1 MSGSPAAR
9 ASTTT
14 DDDAEQLRALGYSS
28 NFDRSMSLWENF
40 SLGFT
45 YLSPVVGVYTL
56 FGLCLAAGGPPMFW
70 SYLLIGLGQL
80 LVCLIFGEVVSQ
92 FPISGGVYPWA
103 RRLVGKRWAWMV
115 GWVYAWALCAT
126 IAGVAVGAGPY
137 LAAMLG
143 FAPSSNANIYIA
155 LGLILLSTGLNL
167 VGTKLLARVAMFGFL
182 CELVGAILVGGYLL
196 IFERHQ
202 PFSVLFDSFDLNIN
216 GSYLPAFLAA
226 SLAGLFQYYGFEAC
240 GDVAEETPNPG
251 KRIPK
256 AMRMTIYIGGA
267 AAMFACLALILSV
280 PDMAKVIAGE
290 DTDPVSTIL
299 ANAFGPVGSRLVMA
313 VVMVSFI
320 SCVLSLQA
328 AASRLLFAYARDE
341 MIVGSSLLKRL
352 SANQVPSFAL
362 IVTGVVPALIV
373 CLGLFMADAVA
384 TIVGFAAIGIYVA
397 FQLIV
402 IAALIA
408 RAKGW
413 RPSGQFSLGAWGLPV
428 NLAALAY
435 GLGAIVNMV
444 WPRLPDAAW
453 YINYSM
459 ILTTVVVMGAGLLY
473 MLLAKPYDKGT
484 APAGDAWKLSRSGS
498 HAAADQTTSR
508 ALQQAQ

>member
-1 MSGSPAAR
+1 MSKPSE
-9 ASTTT
+9 ASSSASN
-14 DDDAEQLRALGYSS
+14 DQDAEQLRALGYSS

-80 LVCLIFGEVVSQ
+80 LVCLIFGEIVSQ
-92 FPISGGVYPWA
+92 FPISGGAYPWA
-103 RRLVGKRWAWMV
+103 RRLVGKRWAWVV

-137 LAAMLG
+137 LSLMLG
-143 FAPSSNANIYIA
+143 FDATPNASIYIA
-155 LGLILLSTGLNL
+155 LVLIALSTALNL
-167 VGTKLLARVAMFGFL
+167 VGTKVLARVAMFGFL
-182 CELVGAILVGGYLL
+182 CELVGAILVGAYLL

-202 PFSVLFDSFDLNIN
+202 PLSVLFNTYDININ

-251 KRIPK
+251 KQIPK
-256 AMRMTIYIGGA
+256 AMRMTIYIGGS
-267 AAMFACLALILSV
+267 AAMFACLAMILAV
-280 PDMAKVIAGE
+280 PDIQKVISGE
-290 DTDPVSTIL
+290 DADPVTTIL
-299 ANAFGPVGSRLVMA
+299 ANAFGPVGSKLVMA
-313 VVMVSFI
+313 IVLVSFI

-341 MIVGSSLLKRL
+341 MIVGSNLLKRL

-362 IVTGVVPALIV
+362 IISGLIPAGIV

-384 TIVGFAAIGIYVA
+384 TIVGFAAIGIYIT

-402 IAALIA
+402 VAALIA

-413 RPSGQFSLGAWGLPV
+413 RPSGQFNLGGWGLLV
-428 NLAALAY
+428 NIGALIY
-435 GLGAIVNMV
+435 GVSAIINMV
-444 WPRLPDAAW
+444 WPRSPDAAW

-459 ILTTVVVMGAGLLY
+459 MLTTVVVLGTGLLY
-473 MLLAKPYDKGT
+473 MWLARPYDKGT
-484 APAGDAWKLSRSGS
+484 APAGDAWKFSKPQSG
-498 HAAADQTTSR
+498 
-508 ALQQAQ
+508 AQKTEAIANSEEAI

>member
-1 MSGSPAAR
+1 MSGSSNPR
-9 ASTTT
+9 AS
-14 DDDAEQLRALGYSS
+14 DSADQDAEQLRALGYSS
-28 NFDRSMSLWENF
+28 DFNRSMSLWENF

-70 SYLLIGLGQL
+70 SYLLIGAGQM

-137 LAAMLG
+137 LAILMG
-143 FAPSSNANIYIA
+143 FAPGAEANIYIA
-155 LGLILLSTGLNL
+155 LAIILLSTALNL

-202 PFSVLFDSFDLNIN
+202 PISVLFDTFNLGVN

-280 PDMAKVIAGE
+280 PDMAKVLAGE
-290 DTDPVSTIL
+290 DTDPVATIL

-341 MIVGSSLLKRL
+341 MIVGSSLFKRL
-352 SANQVPSFAL
+352 SANHVPSFAL
-362 IVTGVVPALIV
+362 LVSGLLPAAIV
-373 CLGLFMADAVA
+373 CLGMFMADAVA

-402 IAALIA
+402 VAALIA

-413 RPSGQFSLGAWGLPV
+413 RPSGQFTLGAWGLWV
-428 NLAALAY
+428 NLGALIY
-435 GLGAIVNMV
+435 GVCAIVNMV
-444 WPRLPDAAW
+444 WPRSPDAPW

-459 ILTTVVVMGAGLLY
+459 ILTTLVVMGAGLIY
-473 MLLAKPYDKGT
+473 MLLGKPYDKGT
-484 APAGDAWKLSRSGS
+484 APAGDAWKFSKPK
-498 HAAADQTTSR
+498 AKAADRTPVSAT
-508 ALQQAQ
+508 

>member
-1 MSGSPAAR
+1 MSGSSNTR
-9 ASTTT
+9 ASSA
-14 DDDAEQLRALGYSS
+14 DQDAEQLRALGYSS
-28 NFDRSMSLWENF
+28 DFNRSMSLWENF

-70 SYLLIGLGQL
+70 SYLLIGAGQM

-137 LAAMLG
+137 LAIMLG
-143 FAPSSNANIYIA
+143 FNPGPDANIVIA
-155 LGLILLSTGLNL
+155 LAIILLSTALNL

-202 PFSVLFDSFDLNIN
+202 PISVLFDTFNLEVN

-280 PDMAKVIAGE
+280 PDMAKVLAGE
-290 DTDPVSTIL
+290 DTDPVATIL
-299 ANAFGPVGSRLVMA
+299 ANAFGPIGSRLVMA

-341 MIVGSSLLKRL
+341 MIVGSSLFKRL
-352 SANQVPSFAL
+352 SANHVPSFAL
-362 IVTGVVPALIV
+362 LVSGLVPAAIV
-373 CLGLFMADAVA
+373 CLGMFMADAVA

-402 IAALIA
+402 VAALIA

-413 RPSGQFSLGAWGLPV
+413 RPSGQFTLGAWGLWV
-428 NLAALAY
+428 NLGALVY
-435 GLGAIVNMV
+435 GVCAIVNMV
-444 WPRLPDAAW
+444 WPRSPDAAW

-459 ILTTVVVMGAGLLY
+459 ILTTLVVMGAGLVY
-473 MLLAKPYDKGT
+473 MLLGKPYDKGT
-484 APAGDAWKLSRSGS
+484 APAGDAWKFSKPLVKPSDLTGASVNRS
-498 HAAADQTTSR
+498 AI
-508 ALQQAQ
+508 